1 MRILHVLNTVV
12 HTGNGIVN
20 VAVDLAVEQRRR
32 GHEVAVASAGGGFVD
47 LLREHSVPHHHLDFT
62 SRRPKALVTACRGLT
77 ALIDRTRPEVVHAHT
92 ITPTVIGAL
101 VTRRRPVGLVA
112 TVHNE
117 YQRGVTLMRSA
128 DAVVGVSEAVSAS
141 MVRRGVPRRRVHT
154 VLNGTV
160 GSPRRAPLS
169 PEDVIHLPP
178 DSIVTVGAVSH
189 RKGAD
194 VLVTAF
200 EEVVREF
207 PDAHL
212 YFVGNVD
219 WQELAE
225 RVAAGKRA
233 AQVHFVGFDA
243 QPQRYFPTASAFVL
257 ASRRDPMPLVLLEAL
272 EAGLPVVASD
282 VDGIPEALDGG
293 RAGLLVRPGDPAD
306 LAAKITALLRSEDR
320 RRELTDAGARRVA
333 TLTVTATTDRYLEVY
348 RSAVD
353 R

>member
-1 MRILHVLNTVV
+1 MHVLNTVV
-12 HTGNGIVN
+12 HTGNGIAN

-47 LLREHSVPHHHLDFT
+47 LLRENSVLHHHLDFT
-62 SRRPKALVTACRGLT
+62 SRRPKALITAHRGLAT
-77 ALIDRTRPEVVHAHT
+77 LVDRTRPEVVHAHT
-92 ITPTVIGAL
+92 ITPTVVGA
-101 VTRRRPVGLVA
+101 VVQRRRPFTLVA

-117 YQRGVTLMRSA
+117 YQRGVTLMRTA

-141 MVRRGVPRRRVHT
+141 MVRRGVPRARIHT

-160 GSPRRAPLS
+160 GSPRRTAPS
-169 PEDVIHLPP
+169 PEDVVHLPP
-178 DSIVTVGAVSH
+178 DAIVTVGAVSH

-194 VLVTAF
+194 VLVAAF

-207 PDAHL
+207 PGAQL

-219 WQELAE
+219 WTELAE
-225 RVAAGKRA
+225 GVAAGERA
-233 AQVHFVGFDA
+233 DQVHFVGFDA
-243 QPQRYFPTASAFVL
+243 QPQRYFPTATVFVL

-293 RAGLLVRPGDPAD
+293 RAGLLARPEDPTD
-306 LAAKITALLRSEDR
+306 LAAKTISLLRSEDLR
-320 RRELTDAGARRVA
+320 RRLGAAAKERVA
-333 TLTVTATTDRYLEVY
+333 TLTVAAMTERYLEVY
-348 RSAVD
+348 GITSS
-353 R
+353 